1 MGHWRQAGWRL
12 VFCGEVQLVLL
23 LLLLGLQEIQKSL
36 RGDLP
41 EVGGCNEDSF
51 LVGQKLGQGRLKWV
65 EF

>member
-1 MGHWRQAGWRL
+1 MGHWRQADWRL

-36 RGDLP
+36 RDDLP
-41 EVGGCNEDSF
+41 EVGGCNGDSF
-51 LVGQKLGQGRLKWV
+51 LVGQKLGQRRLKWV